1 MKRIAV
7 LSAVIF
13 YSAAASAQQAPPPEP
28 NRDAPAAQSSVA
40 ASEEARMKTLEDQVR
55 TLAEQVTLLRGELK
69 AMRDARSVE
78 PRSEEPI
85 LLTASHVAPGIL
97 APSAPAAVPAC
108 TVRRPSLAR
117 YCTTTPLAGVTNTA
131 K

>member
-13 YSAAASAQQAPPPEP
+13 FSAAASAQQAPPAEP
-28 NRDAPAAQSSVA
+28 KKDAPATQSSVA
-40 ASEEARMKTLEDQVR
+40 ASEETRMKTLEDQVR

-85 LLTASHVAPGIL
+85 LLAASHVAPGIL
-97 APSAPAAVPAC
+97 APAGDRKSTRLNSSHGYISYAVFC
-108 TVRRPSLAR
+108 LKKKNEKTI
-117 YCTTTPLAGVTNTA
+117 TN
-131 K
+131 

>member
-13 YSAAASAQQAPPPEP
+13 FSAAASAQQAPPAEP
-28 NRDAPAAQSSVA
+28 KKDVPATQSSVA
-40 ASEEARMKTLEDQVR
+40 ASEETRMKTLEDQVR

-85 LLTASHVAPGIL
+85 LLTAAHVAPGIL
-97 APSAPAAVPAC
+97 GSSERGS
-108 TVRRPSLAR
+108 TDLASR
-117 YCTTTPLAGVTNTA
+117 IAFSSPRSKVTC
-131 K
+131 